1 VAGGLLER
9 ERSTVALNREGF
21 PWCPIALLNIH
32 GGLITGR
39 SSIMPGEAKA
49 RDFSSGFD
57 FALLQ
62 SDISNVA
69 N

>member
-1 VAGGLLER
+1 
-9 ERSTVALNREGF
+9 
-21 PWCPIALLNIH
+21 
-32 GGLITGR
+32 
-39 SSIMPGEAKA
+39 MPGEAKA